1 MLRRT
6 VPTLALLLL
15 ASNAHAQQPPP
26 YQPPPYGPPY
36 APYAPPPPQPGY
48 GPGPYAQYPAPP
60 PACPPGDDDDGW
72 DEVDANGCKTK
83 RKPWERG
90 TVFGVRVGMTTTKAA
105 ETNGTFASAT
115 VSGMSEQFKTS
126 SFLTIHES
134 SHGSLGGGSAGFE
147 GGLGGMFAVGV
158 RAPFGQSHGPFARIG
173 IAGELLGNQ
182 RFYFSR
188 LSLPI
193 AEIGYQYI
201 KGRTVLELGAR
212 GAPVITGRYNTGHRT
227 RRELGGGSLEW
238 GGYLAVHGKVGRVDV
253 SYMRIEAD
261 DNFPGGPV
269 NVLRGNGCVYVSR
282 IGICADGMYL
292 RGDAYFS
299 LPLLAGVVTRDVR
312 SFYGGLTIGVIDL

>member
-1 MLRRT
+1 MFRRL
-6 VPTLALLLL
+6 VPTAFFLLV

-26 YQPPPYGPPY
+26 YQPPPPPPYQPYAQPAYAPPPY
-36 APYAPPPPQPGY
+36 APYPPPRS
-48 GPGPYAQYPAPP
+48 GPD
-60 PACPPGDDDDGW
+60 CPPIDGDEEEWDD
-72 DEVDANGCKTK
+72 VDANGCKKK

-90 TVFGVRVGMTTTKAA
+90 SVFGVRVGMTTTKAA
-105 ETNGTFASAT
+105 ETNGTFVAAT
-115 VSGMSEQFKTS
+115 VAGQSEQFKTS
-126 SFLTIHES
+126 GYFTVHES
-134 SHGSLGGGSAGFE
+134 SHASIGGGSAGFE
-147 GGLGGMFAVGV
+147 GGLGAMITFGV
-158 RAPFGQSHGPFARIG
+158 RAPFGESHGPFARIG
-173 IAGELLGNQ
+173 LGGELLGNQ

-212 GAPVITGRYNTGHRT
+212 GAPLITGRYNTGHRT
-227 RRELGGGSLEW
+227 KRELGGGSLEW
-238 GGYLAVHGKVGRVDV
+238 GGYLAVHGKVGRIDV

-261 DNFPGGPV
+261 DNFPGGAV

-299 LPLLAGVVTRDVR
+299 LPLLTGVVTRDVR